1 MQTAIIV
8 GFFEQYFYKC
18 FGIVML
24 IKKFRED
31 IPYSYDDLSIKD
43 QMTRLAKCMKNDG
56 IEDEILDYWIKV
68 EGKL

>member
-1 MQTAIIV
+1 
-8 GFFEQYFYKC
+8 
-18 FGIVML
+18 ML

-31 IPYSYDDLSIKD
+31 IPYSYDDLFIKD

-68 EGKL
+68 EGKLGNET